1 MLAQKLN
8 LMSQITM
15 RQASETTIL
24 TSVLKLLDELNHR
37 LLNEFEKTEKL
48 EDDHQK
54 KNRQY
59 CELLIEQL
67 KASHPNTPFDKYT
80 IMPCSELEKV
90 IEIMELQLDGIRAR
104 KVAVTREML
113 KTKKEFDEE
122 YVSLRKDYDALSMVE
137 REVIEIA
144 ENLQFEQALHKSHK

>member
-59 CELLIEQL
+59 CEHLIEQL

-80 IMPCSELEKV
+80 IMVRTCATCCCGTPCLM
-90 IEIMELQLDGIRAR
+90 IECFLGM
-104 KVAVTREML
+104 
-113 KTKKEFDEE
+113 
-122 YVSLRKDYDALSMVE
+122 
-137 REVIEIA
+137 
-144 ENLQFEQALHKSHK
+144 